1 MGCKILKILIPL
13 LLVSFPG
20 FGQSGLL
27 RHYRS
32 LNDSISKLA
41 EARTG
46 VRTKLSVKTVRSS
59 NGMLDFIFTETL
71 GDIPWKK
78 EDISWFKTVLK
89 DLAPSGY
96 RNCKVGS
103 IYCREIQGHL
113 TGTDGPWQTRRPGIP
128 GRWSGRKAHRN
139 SAEACLTDI

>member
-103 IYCREIQGHL
+103 IYCRS
-113 TGTDGPWQTRRPGIP
+113 IP
-128 GRWSGRKAHRN
+128 VQ
-139 SAEACLTDI
+139 EL

>member
-59 NGMLDFIFTETL
+59 NGMIDFIFTETL
-71 GDIPWKK
+71 GDIPW
-78 EDISWFKTVLK
+78 
-89 DLAPSGY
+89 
-96 RNCKVGS
+96 
-103 IYCREIQGHL
+103 
-113 TGTDGPWQTRRPGIP
+113 
-128 GRWSGRKAHRN
+128 
-139 SAEACLTDI
+139 